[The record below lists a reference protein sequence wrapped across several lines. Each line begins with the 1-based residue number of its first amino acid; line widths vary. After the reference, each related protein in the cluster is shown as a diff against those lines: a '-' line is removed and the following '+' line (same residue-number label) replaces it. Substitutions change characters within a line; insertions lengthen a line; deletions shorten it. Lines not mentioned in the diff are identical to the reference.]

1 MELLNQKEL
10 QQELIRK
17 EVQIEHCSRMISK
30 YDKKVSKI
38 YHDIEFGNKCNASQG
53 YKKYD
58 ELRAVLI
65 ERRNW
70 KDARPML
77 VREHTDLKRRYKKQ
91 ERLSKLKQKK
101 KINRIVKKKDWS
113 KKFSPEA
120 NAILSGLSI

>member
-1 MELLNQKEL
+1 MELLNQEEL

-17 EVQIEHCSRMISK
+17 EEQIEHCSRMISK
-30 YDKKVSKI
+30 YDKKVSTI
-38 YHDIEFGNKCNASQG
+38 YHDIEFGNRCNASQG

-77 VREHTDLKRRYKKQ
+77 VREYTDLKRRIKKQ
-91 ERLSKLKQKK
+91 ERLSKLKQK

-120 NAILSGLSI
+120 NAILNGLSI

>member
-1 MELLNQKEL
+1 MELLSQEEL
-10 QQELIRK
+10 QQELTRK
-17 EVQIEHCSRMISK
+17 EEQIEHCSRMISK
-30 YDKKVSKI
+30 YDKMISKI

-77 VREHTDLKRRYKKQ
+77 VREYKDLKRRYM
-91 ERLSKLKQKK
+91 KQKRLIKMKEK
-101 KINRIVKKKDWS
+101 KIYRGVKKKDWS

-120 NAILSGLSI
+120 NAILKGLSI